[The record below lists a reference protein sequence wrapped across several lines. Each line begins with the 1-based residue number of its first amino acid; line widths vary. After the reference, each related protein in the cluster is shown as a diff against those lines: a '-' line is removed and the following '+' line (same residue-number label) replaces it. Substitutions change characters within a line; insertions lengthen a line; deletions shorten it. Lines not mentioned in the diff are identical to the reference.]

1 MPITVANVESMLQI
15 VADQQKLS
23 LEDIL
28 RTIHSRDDSLLP
40 KPLAAK
46 VSEPEVKVK
55 AKTEP
60 KVWARKATEEFA
72 RDLGLTAED
81 ILERTGKDGT
91 IVLVDVK
98 KAHRDRKINAQK
110 KKDAKKA
117 KAPEPES
124 EEEEEDEGEVF
135 IEEN

>member
-1 MPITVANVESMLQI
+1 MPITVANVEAMLQI
-15 VADQQKLS
+15 VADQTEMT

-28 RTIHSRDDSLLP
+28 RTIHSKDASLLP
-40 KPLAAK
+40 KPLAAM
-46 VSEPEVKVK
+46 VSDPEVKVK
-55 AKTEP
+55 AKPEA

-81 ILERTGKDGT
+81 ILERTGKDNT

-110 KKDAKKA
+110 KKDSKKA
-117 KAPEPES
+117 KEPEPES
-124 EEEEEDEGEVF
+124 GEEDDGEVF